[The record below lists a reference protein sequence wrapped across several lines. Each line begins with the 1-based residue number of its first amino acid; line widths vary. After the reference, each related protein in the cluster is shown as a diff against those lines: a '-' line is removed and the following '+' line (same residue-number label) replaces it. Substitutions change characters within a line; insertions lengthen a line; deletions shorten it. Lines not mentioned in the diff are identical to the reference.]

1 MIGRPCTPLVQKYWG
16 RKDQP
21 YHYLPPSEIAAAFLE
36 SPEGLQLMEALSTPF
51 DRSRSHPLALPR
63 TKYGQK
69 RFLLLRANLWRE
81 ALLIQRNWFL

>member
-1 MIGRPCTPLVQKYWG
+1 MQRYWG
-16 RKDQP
+16 RHDKP
-21 YHYLPPSEIAAAFLE
+21 YHYLPPSELAAAFLE
-36 SPEGLQLMEALSTPF
+36 SPEGLQLMGALSTPF
-51 DRSRSHPLALPR
+51 DRSRSHPVALPR